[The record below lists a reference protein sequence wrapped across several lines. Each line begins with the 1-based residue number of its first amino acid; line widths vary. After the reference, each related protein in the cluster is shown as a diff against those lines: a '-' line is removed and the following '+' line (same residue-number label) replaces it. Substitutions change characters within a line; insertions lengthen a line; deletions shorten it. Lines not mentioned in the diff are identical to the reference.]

1 MSIKVSPEI
10 IEQLSNEIKKVIT
23 EIEEMKSDITSG
35 VNNLDTG
42 WNDSKA
48 KEFKNIMEGLVKLM
62 NEPKGV
68 LEQTLPKLNELKSSL
83 EEYNNVKF

>member
-10 IEQLSNEIKKVIT
+10 IEQLSNEIKKVIS
-23 EIEEMKSDITSG
+23 EIEEMQSDIKSG
-35 VNNLDTG
+35 VKNLDTG

-48 KEFKNIMEGLVKLM
+48 REFKDIMKDLVNLM
-62 NEPKGV
+62 DDPKGI
-68 LEQTLPKLNELKSSL
+68 LEQTLPKLKELKSSL